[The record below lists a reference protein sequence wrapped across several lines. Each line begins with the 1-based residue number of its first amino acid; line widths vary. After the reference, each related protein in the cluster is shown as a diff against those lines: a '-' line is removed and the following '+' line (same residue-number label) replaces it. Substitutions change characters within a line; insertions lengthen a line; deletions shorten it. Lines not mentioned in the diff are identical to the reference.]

1 MPRKTN
7 QQLFLE
13 LKDEMA
19 ELRSQLPNGELLELK
34 KCMNKISIQQ
44 TALNEDFSEMS
55 RDLSM
60 LKKKLLNPEN
70 GVVVRV
76 NKNTSDVSELS
87 EYSKKF
93 LAECGNIKHDIKEI
107 KKFKNGIHKA
117 MWIVYTAIM
126 SIIIKLLFFDGK

>member
-19 ELRSQLPNGELLELK
+19 EMRDQLPNGELLEIK
-34 KCMNKISIQQ
+34 KCMNNISLQQKI
-44 TALNEDFSEMS
+44 LNEDFSEM
-55 RDLSM
+55 RGDLSM

-76 NKNTSDVSELS
+76 NKNTSDVAELS
-87 EYSKKF
+87 KYSKKF
-93 LAECGNIKHDIKEI
+93 LDECGNIKHDIKEI
-107 KKFKNGIHKA
+107 KKFKNGIHRA

-126 SIIIKLLFFDGK
+126 SIIVKLLFFDGK

>member
-19 ELRSQLPNGELLELK
+19 EVRSQLPNGELLEIK
-34 KCMNKISIQQ
+34 KCMHDISLQQKI
-44 TALNEDFSEMS
+44 LNEDFSEM
-55 RDLSM
+55 RGDLSM

-76 NKNTSDVSELS
+76 NKNTNDVSELS
-87 EYSKKF
+87 KYSKKF
-93 LAECGNIKHDIKEI
+93 LDECSNIKHEMKEV
-107 KKFKNGIHKA
+107 KKFKNGAHKA
-117 MWIVYTAIM
+117 MWIIYTTIVG
-126 SIIIKLLFFDGK
+126 IIVKLLFFDGK

>member
-19 ELRSQLPNGELLELK
+19 ELRSQLPNGELLEIK
-34 KCMNKISIQQ
+34 KCMNKIVLHQKV
-44 TALNEDFSEMS
+44 LNEDFSEM
-55 RDLSM
+55 RGDLSM

-93 LAECGNIKHDIKEI
+93 LDECGNIKHDIKEI
-107 KKFKNGIHKA
+107 KKFKNGVHKA

-126 SIIIKLLFFDGK
+126 SIIVKLLFFDGK